1 MIYKIEDPGQGVSY
15 VISSN
20 GVWLPG
26 SYDSKKT
33 ANYAFRFKEVILY
46 KLEQSINHNGKVITY
61 EDLKESGKK
70 C

>member
-1 MIYKIEDPGQGVSY
+1 MIYKLEDLGHGVSY

-33 ANYAFRFKEVILY
+33 ANYAFRFKEAVLH